1 MKDFIEE
8 LTKVV
13 IKLEKATR
21 LVEEAT
27 DSKLLSFEE
36 FIDLNDALRK
46 INSAAQSAAADINDL
61 TENNEE
67 PEDDTL

>member
-46 INSAAQSAAADINDL
+46 IGGVAQSAAADINDL